1 MIRLRPIVYLLSFIA
16 VIEAAFM
23 AIPWIV
29 GIALGDDTV
38 LAFGVTIA
46 ALLAIGIPFIVK
58 KPVDP
63 HLSPKGGFLI
73 AALSWVVL
81 SVFGA
86 LPFVISGYIPDFIDA
101 LFEIVSGFTT
111 TGASIVS
118 NVEALPKSL
127 LLWRSLTHWIGGMG
141 ILVFIIAILPRF
153 DNRIIHVFRAES
165 PGPQVGKLVSKLRFT
180 ARILYGIYIVM
191 TVIEIALLSVEMSFF
206 DAVIHSF
213 GTAGTGG
220 FSSRNASVAAFDS
233 AYVDGV
239 ITVFMFLFGINFNIF
254 YFVLIGNFSSVFR
267 NEELRTY
274 FFVVLFAIFS
284 VATVNTLDNVYE
296 TFGESMRYSSFQVV
310 SVMSTTGFITADYT
324 LWPTYSQ
331 AVLFILMFLGG
342 CAGSTAGG
350 LKISRIVILFKTSIQ
365 GIKKSVSP
373 RLVLPL
379 KIDGKRLDPA
389 VASGVT
395 SYFSIYMLILGLSFF
410 LVALS
415 NSHLG
420 HNDTLLTSLSSVVT
434 CINNVGP
441 GWDAVGPVS
450 NFSGLSGFSKLVLS
464 FDMLAGRLELLPLL
478 ILFYPKSWKNS

>member
-101 LFEIVSGFTT
+101 LFETVSGFTT

-254 YFVLIGNFSSVFR
+254 YFVLIGTICGLVGTMFTGGFTMPTMVAAAAIAGFVICSTCAQFFLTRAFSR
-267 NEELRTY
+267 GNL
-274 FFVVLFAIFS
+274 VLSGA
-284 VATVNTLDNVYE
+284 L
-296 TFGESMRYSSFQVV
+296 Q
-310 SVMSTTGFITADYT
+310 YT
-324 LWPTYSQ
+324 
-331 AVLFILMFLGG
+331 
-342 CAGSTAGG
+342 
-350 LKISRIVILFKTSIQ
+350 VILFSTLMGVFIF
-365 GIKKSVSP
+365 GDSVST
-373 RLVLPL
+373 
-379 KIDGKRLDPA
+379 A
-389 VASGVT
+389 VIGGMVMIVVAGILA
-395 SYFSIYMLILGLSFF
+395 SYFTRQEKQKAIEEAKHTHEGLQR
-410 LVALS
+410 
-415 NSHLG
+415 HLR
-420 HNDTLLTSLSSVVT
+420 HKEARDH
-434 CINNVGP
+434 
-441 GWDAVGPVS
+441 
-450 NFSGLSGFSKLVLS
+450 
-464 FDMLAGRLELLPLL
+464 
-478 ILFYPKSWKNS
+478 